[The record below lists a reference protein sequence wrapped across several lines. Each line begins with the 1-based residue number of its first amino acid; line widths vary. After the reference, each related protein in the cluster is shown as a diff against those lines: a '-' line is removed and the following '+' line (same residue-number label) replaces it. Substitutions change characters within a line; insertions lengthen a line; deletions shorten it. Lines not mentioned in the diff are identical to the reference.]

1 MRRRG
6 RSVHRRRLSELTEQD
21 ALGLAL
27 PGLVF
32 GFFAIGLV
40 LFASTYQRAPRAA
53 VLLAPT
59 VAPVD
64 SHAMVASP
72 DSSSLAALTSAHQGE
87 KP

>member
-6 RSVHRRRLSELTEQD
+6 RSVHRKRLSELTEQD

-32 GFFAIGLV
+32 GFLAIGLV

-53 VLLAPT
+53 LLLTPT
-59 VAPVD
+59 VAPVS
-64 SHAMVASP
+64 SHGMVASP
-72 DSSSLAALTSAHQGE
+72 DSSSFAALTSARKGD